1 MDIANDVHY
10 MLVLYL
16 LLIDTTR
23 ENQDERS
30 AGCGD
35 FTCLPLRGLIGHR
48 IVDDFDRLVSNLL
61 DFGDD
66 VSLSVNYM
74 RGS

>member
-10 MLVLYL
+10 MLALHL

-23 ENQDERS
+23 EHQDERS

-35 FTCLPLRGLIGHR
+35 FTCLLFRGLIGDR
-48 IVDDFDRLVSNLL
+48 IVDDFDRLVRNLL
-61 DFGDD
+61 DFGDH